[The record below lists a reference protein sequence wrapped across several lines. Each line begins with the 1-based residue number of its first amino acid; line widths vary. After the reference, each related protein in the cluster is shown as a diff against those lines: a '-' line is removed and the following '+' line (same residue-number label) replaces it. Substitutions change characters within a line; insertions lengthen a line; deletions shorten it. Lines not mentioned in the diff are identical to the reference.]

1 MSKLSRIRA
10 ELAEIEQ
17 KLTNCRTYGDSDG
30 YETAC
35 NRRQNLQA
43 QLAAIEKALLERGT
57 IGLYTPDEHPGE
69 IEKRR
74 KRSAVMVG
82 DQAQLPVLAKGKVGF
97 PNVFLRS
104 ALFGIWSRD
113 KAGQALLRE
122 PIACE
127 NGYSILFTGHRLWQK
142 DFLLMAAVLRM
153 TADDLG
159 KPVKI
164 SIRQLLKTLNLN
176 DGATNYDSLLDSLA
190 RLHGASVVIQHE
202 EDEVSFDG
210 RLLNYKIYSDD
221 GVKMVELTVDTKWA
235 HLFGIARWTALH
247 FDKLADLGKKE
258 LAIWLTGYLS
268 THDGKLPVTLDRL
281 YQASGVTT
289 EKRFFRRGVRDALT
303 ECLKRGLLREGA
315 LIDGDKLVF
324 QPLGKQAVCI

>member
-10 ELAEIEQ
+10 ELAETEQ
-17 KLTNCRTYGDSDG
+17 KLSNCRTHGDFDG
-30 YETAC
+30 YGTAC
-35 NRRQNLQA
+35 NRRQSLQA
-43 QLAAIEKALLERGT
+43 QLAVIENALQERGK
-57 IGLYTPDEHPGE
+57 IGLFAPDEHPWE

-74 KRSAVMVG
+74 KRSAVIVG

-127 NGYSILFTGHRLWQK
+127 KDYTILFTGHRLWQK

-153 TADDLG
+153 AEDDLG
-159 KPVKI
+159 KPVVI

-176 DGATNYDSLLDSLA
+176 DGATNYESLLDSLA

-202 EDEVSFDG
+202 QGEVSFDG
-210 RLLNYKIYSDD
+210 RLLNYKIYSEG
-221 GVKMVELTVDTKWA
+221 GVKTVEITVDTKWA
-235 HLFGIARWTALH
+235 HLFGIGRWTALH

-258 LAIWLTGYLS
+258 LAIWLAGYLS
-268 THDGKLPVTLDRL
+268 THDGKFPVTLDRL
-281 YQASGVTT
+281 YKASGVTT

-303 ECLKRGLLREGA
+303 ECLKRGLLREGE
-315 LIDGDKLVF
+315 LIDGDNLVF
-324 QPLGKQAVCI
+324 ERLGK